1 MVEPVSVEGIA
12 EEKATLDLVDF
23 DDRRDECMHGC
34 WGPGVSQAAA
44 GR

>member
-1 MVEPVSVEGIA
+1 MVESVSVESIA

-23 DDRRDECMHGC
+23 DDRRGECIHGK
-34 WGPGVSQAAA
+34 WRTSVSQSAA